1 MYLYII
7 ILTYSHCNK
16 SFMYCL
22 MCCLFVQLQNVVS
35 DQKEKIQELE
45 AKVGENSASAWSTH
59 PACDPY
65 TEWYY

>member
-1 MYLYII
+1 
-7 ILTYSHCNK
+7 
-16 SFMYCL
+16 

-45 AKVGENSASAWSTH
+45 AKVGENSASAWSPHT
-59 PACDPY
+59 ACDPY